1 MTREEFTERVGLNVS
16 DGIFEVWN
24 RVYMS
29 SDKDKDEFCKPFATK
44 KGHLDL
50 SRSMVIEIAE
60 LKKKIRVQKES
71 YDRQVE
77 LATSY
82 QDKYYAEK
90 AKHDE
95 FYKKYAE
102 ECEKR
107 YALERKLEQI
117 MNLINA

>member
-24 RVYMS
+24 GVYMS

-60 LKKKIRVQKES
+60 LKKKS
-71 YDRQVE
+71 YARQVE

-90 AKHDE
+90 SKHDE

>member
-1 MTREEFTERVGLNVS
+1 MEEGNLITMERRIITTDVLEEDVKIEGSL
-16 DGIFEVWN
+16 
-24 RVYMS
+24 R
-29 SDKDKDEFCKPFATK
+29 PQ
-44 KGHLDL
+44 HLDDY
-50 SRSMVIEIAE
+50 IG
-60 LKKKIRVQKES
+60 Q
-71 YDRQVE
+71 
-77 LATSY
+77 
-82 QDKYYAEK
+82 EK

>member
-16 DGIFEVWN
+16 DGIFEV
-24 RVYMS
+24 
-29 SDKDKDEFCKPFATK
+29 
-44 KGHLDL
+44 
-50 SRSMVIEIAE
+50 
-60 LKKKIRVQKES
+60 
-71 YDRQVE
+71 
-77 LATSY
+77 
-82 QDKYYAEK
+82 KYYAEK
-90 AKHDE
+90 SKHDE

>member
-24 RVYMS
+24 GEYMS

-71 YDRQVE
+71 YARQVE

-90 AKHDE
+90 SKHDE